1 MKLEVTALRDAIA
14 ALEKSVAYLRS
25 DLARDRDLRD
35 QFRAASI
42 QGFEFTYEV
51 AHKMIKRQLEQI
63 AASPVL
69 VDGMT
74 YMQLVRSAAEA
85 GLIADVARFKD
96 YRDKRNITSHTYN
109 PSKAE
114 EIVAILDGFLDD
126 VRFLLGELER
136 RNRVPD

>member
-1 MKLEVTALRDAIA
+1 MKLELTALRNAIG
-14 ALEKSVAYLRS
+14 ALEKSLGYLRS

-63 AASPVL
+63 AASPAL
-69 VDGMT
+69 VDSMT
-74 YMQLVRSAAEA
+74 YMQLIRSAAES

-109 PSKAE
+109 PARAE
-114 EIVAILDGFLDD
+114 EIVAILDGFLTD
-126 VRFLLGELER
+126 VRFLHDELER
-136 RNRVPD
+136 RNRADD

>member
-1 MKLEVTALRDAIA
+1 MKLDVKALRDAIC

-25 DLARDRDLRD
+25 DLARDQGLRD

-63 AASPVL
+63 AASPAL
-69 VDGMT
+69 VDAMS
-74 YMQLVRSAAEA
+74 YMQLIRSAAES
-85 GLIADVARFKD
+85 GLVTDVARFKD

-109 PSKAE
+109 PAKAE
-114 EIVAILDGFLDD
+114 EIVGILDGFLID
-126 VRFLLGELER
+126 VRFLLEELER